1 MAIRAICVRCGK
13 PKKDAFASC
22 RACGFLP
29 ETEYQMGRAL
39 IFSLTKTVSGVPV
52 GRDAQTLKALSAQIQ
67 SGRFYEFDP
76 KEEQRAVDAYRVYRK
91 NEDRRRTRRKHVA
104 WISTVAVLVVIA
116 LLAGLYLLGT
126 RR

>member
-22 RACGFLP
+22 RACGLLP

-39 IFSLTKTVSGVPV
+39 IFSLTKTVGGVPV
-52 GRDAQTLKALSAQIQ
+52 GRDARTLKALSAQIQ

-91 NEDRRRTRRKHVA
+91 NEDGRRARRKHVA
-104 WISTVAVLVVIA
+104 WISMVAVLVIA
-116 LLAGLYLLGT
+116 LLAGSFLLATQG
-126 RR
+126 

>member
-29 ETEYQMGRAL
+29 ETEYQFGRAL
-39 IFSLTKTVSGVPV
+39 IFSLTKTVGGLPL

-67 SGRFYEFDP
+67 AGRFYEFDP
-76 KEEQRAVDAYRVYRK
+76 KEEQRAVEAWRALRE
-91 NEDRRRTRRKHVA
+91 EDDRERARRRKIIWTMLVFA
-104 WISTVAVLVVIA
+104 LVVIA
-116 LLAGLYLLGT
+116 GVAGLHFT
-126 RR
+126 RTY